1 MSGAGSSPT
10 YCRKFSF
17 CTATRGGSNCETEL
31 SPCRFE
37 GGGLFFAKP
46 LTNPLRCG
54 RMGTWVDAQSKTALN
69 FAIPYPDADT
79 GACGRRGSARST
91 SLDSEVLF
99 LLMRNP
105 RFPHGGRKGAN
116 PRSAERSAS
125 AEVLTLGRVRY
136 LASGARAA
144 RSCGA

>member
-17 CTATRGGSNCETEL
+17 CTASRGGSNCETEL

-54 RMGTWVDAQSKTALN
+54 RMVTLVDAQSITALN

-99 LLMRNP
+99 LLMRNQ
-105 RFPHGGRKGAN
+105 RLPHGGRKGAN

-136 LASGARAA
+136 LESGARAA